1 MKKCL
6 LLALAGVIFW
16 SCGSE
21 TENSTALF
29 AKLDPEASGISFANM
44 LTESDSLNYFTY
56 GYLYMGGGV
65 AAGDFNND
73 GLTDLYFTG
82 NQVSNTLYL
91 NKGDLKFENITK
103 KAGVSGDQ
111 RWYTGVTLA
120 DVNND
125 GYLDI
130 YCSVSGKFGPRENQ
144 LFINN
149 GDLTFTEKAEEYGLA
164 EAGNS
169 VQSTFLDYDKDGDL
183 DVYIANY
190 PPTNFNAPN
199 NYYAFKQQFPKP
211 IEMDKLMRND
221 GGTFTDV
228 TVEAGLKTFG
238 LSLSAT
244 VGDLNGDGWPD
255 IYVSSDFSSPDYC
268 YINNKNGTFSEKVR
282 SITKN
287 TSFYGMGADI
297 ADFNNDGLLDI
308 FQADMTAIDNR
319 RSKANMASM
328 NPDLFWSTVNS
339 GFHFQYMQN
348 SLQLNNGNL
357 LDSLP
362 DFSNIARLAGVSST
376 DWSWG
381 PLMADLDNDG
391 WKDLFISNGTRREI
405 NNRDFFLA
413 WEAEGRPMD
422 NLLERSLGIPSEP
435 IDNFVYRNTGDLRFE
450 QVNEPWGLVQ
460 EGFSN
465 GAVYVD
471 LDNDGDLE
479 IVVNNLDDTASVF
492 ENKGN
497 GNHYLQVALKGP
509 QENPNGLGTRVYLHA
524 NGQRQMQEL
533 TLSRGFQSAVSP
545 KLHFGL
551 GEAQRIDT
559 LEIVWPDGKREIRTA
574 LATDSLLNIAYADAS
589 TILQKPKKEEPRFN
603 SSDTSLAGLEFRHL
617 ENYYDDFLTEILLPH
632 RMSMFGPYM
641 ASGDLN
647 GDEWED
653 LVIGGASG
661 QPTQLFMGTADG
673 FIPKDDSTLAA
684 HKEREDMGIAIFD
697 IDGDGKEDL
706 YVSSGGNEFG
716 SNSEMLQDRVYL
728 NEGNGFREVT
738 QGIAEFRA
746 SASVVVPFD
755 FDQDGDLDVL
765 VGSRVIP
772 GNYPSPASSYLL
784 ENRST
789 PGNISLVDVT
799 AEKASKLIGIGLLT
813 RALPTDYDGDGWVDL
828 LLGGEWMPLTLL
840 KNEAGSFKD
849 VTALVGLG
857 DTRGWWFGL
866 GEGDFDGDGDMDY
879 LAGNLGL
886 NYKYKASESETF
898 DVYYDDF
905 DASGTKDIVL
915 SYYNFGEK
923 FPVRGRECSSQQM
936 PAIKKKFENYASF
949 STATLA
955 DVYTQEALDQSLH
968 YQVKSFA
975 SVYLENTPD
984 GFRIKEL
991 PVEAQISNIN
1001 AIVVRDVDKD
1011 GNLDAI
1017 IAGNLYSS
1025 EVETPR
1031 NDASN
1036 GLFLK
1041 GDGQGG
1047 FHPVIGR
1054 KSGLYIPGD
1063 VKNLLQL
1070 KRKDDTF
1077 ILAGKNN
1084 DSLQVIRI
1092 EDNPPAGIAV
1102 NNR

>member
-1 MKKCL
+1 MKKSL
-6 LLALAGVIFW
+6 LLALAGVLFF
-16 SCGSE
+16 SCGKDSE
-21 TENSTALF
+21 RTSLLF
-29 AKLDPEASGISFANM
+29 NELKPAKTGISFTNT

-82 NQVSNTLYL
+82 NQVPNALYL
-91 NKGDLKFENITK
+91 NKGDLQFENIAEQ
-103 KAGVSGDQ
+103 AGVDGDQ

-120 DVNND
+120 DVNSD
-125 GYLDI
+125 GFLDI
-130 YCSVSGKFGPRENQ
+130 YCSVSGKFGPMENQ

-149 GDLTFTEKAEEYGLA
+149 GDLSFSEQAAAYGLA
-164 EAGNS
+164 EAGNN
-169 VQSTFLDYDKDGDL
+169 VQSTFFDYDKDGDL

-190 PPTNFNAPN
+190 PPTAFNAPN
-199 NYYAFKQQFPKP
+199 SHYKVKQQFPKP
-211 IEMDKLMRND
+211 LEMDKLMRND
-221 GGTFTDV
+221 GHTFTDV
-228 TVEAGLKTFG
+228 TEEAGLKTFG

-244 VGDLNGDGWPD
+244 VGDLNEDGWPD
-255 IYVSSDFSSPDYC
+255 LYISNDFSSPDYC
-268 YINNKNGTFSEKVR
+268 YINNKNGTFSERVR
-282 SITKN
+282 TITKN
-287 TSFYGMGADI
+287 TSFYGMGVDI

-308 FQADMTAIDNR
+308 FQADMTANDNR

-328 NPDLFWSTVNS
+328 NPQLFWSTVNS

-348 SLQLNNGNL
+348 SLQMNNGNL

-362 DFSNIARLAGVSST
+362 DFSNVTRLAGVSST

-405 NNRDFFLA
+405 NNRDYFLA

-422 NLLERSLGIPSEP
+422 NLLQRSLDIPSEP

-450 QVNEPWGLVQ
+450 QVNESWGIVK

-479 IVVNNLDDTASVF
+479 IVINNLDDTASLF

-497 GNHYLQVALKGP
+497 VNHYLQLVLNGP
-509 QENPNGLGTRVYLHA
+509 EKNPNGLGARVYVHVGGLK
-524 NGQRQMQEL
+524 QMQEL

-545 KLHFGL
+545 RLHFGL
-551 GEAQRIDT
+551 GSSSVVDT
-559 LEIVWPDGKREIRTA
+559 LQIIWPDGKKEIRTNLEA
-574 LATDSLLNIAYADAS
+574 DKLMSINYQDATLLSEPSGQQEETQFDSKDN
-589 TILQKPKKEEPRFN
+589 
-603 SSDTSLAGLEFRHL
+603 SLAGMQFQHQ
-617 ENYYDDFLTEILLPH
+617 ENYYDDFINEILLPH

-641 ASGDLN
+641 AKGDLN

-653 LVIGGASG
+653 IIVGGASG
-661 QPTQLFMGTADG
+661 QPTQVFMGTPDG
-673 FIPKDDSTLAA
+673 FTKKEIPELAA
-684 HKEREDMGIAIFD
+684 YSEREDMGIAIFD
-697 IDGDGKEDL
+697 IDGDGQDDL
-706 YVSSGGNEFG
+706 YISSGGNEFG
-716 SNSEMLQDRVYL
+716 PDSAMLQDRVYL
-728 NEGNGFREVT
+728 NDGGSFTEVKE
-738 QGIAEFRA
+738 GIADFRA

-755 FDQDGDLDVL
+755 FDKDGDLDVL

-789 PGNISLVDVT
+789 PGNPVLVDVT
-799 AEKASKLIGIGLLT
+799 AEKASMLIGIGLLT
-813 RALPTDYDGDGWVDL
+813 RALPTDYDGDGWTDL
-828 LLGGEWMPLTLL
+828 LLGGEWMPLVLL
-840 KNEAGSFKD
+840 KNEEGSFKD
-849 VTALVGLG
+849 VSEVTGLA
-857 DTRGWWFGL
+857 DTRAWWFGL

-886 NYKYKASESETF
+886 NYKYKASETETF

-915 SYYNFGEK
+915 SYYNYGEK

-936 PAIKKKFENYASF
+936 PAIKKKFEDYASF

-955 DVYTQEALDQSLH
+955 DVYTQQALDESLH

-975 SVYLENTPD
+975 SVYLENTPE
-984 GFRIKEL
+984 GFVIREL
-991 PVEAQISNIN
+991 PIEAQISSIN
-1001 AIVVRDVDKD
+1001 DILIDDIDGD
-1011 GNLDAI
+1011 GNLDAVV
-1017 IAGNLYSS
+1017 AGNLYTS

-1041 GDGQGG
+1041 GDGDGG
-1047 FHPVIGR
+1047 FKPVVAR

-1063 VKNLLQL
+1063 VKNLLHL
-1070 KRKDDTF
+1070 NRKDGRYF
-1077 ILAGKNN
+1077 LVGKNN
-1084 DSLQVIRI
+1084 DSLQLIR
-1092 EDNPPAGIAV
+1092 V
-1102 NNR
+1102 NEVKKPDVMALK

>member
-1 MKKCL
+1 MKKYL

-16 SCGSE
+16 SCAKDSQ
-21 TENSTALF
+21 NKSTLF
-29 AKLDPEASGISFANM
+29 KELDSAHTGISFANM
-44 LTESDSLNYFTY
+44 LTENDSLNYFTY
-56 GYLYMGGGV
+56 GYIYMGGGV

-82 NQVSNTLYL
+82 NQVPNALYL
-91 NKGDLKFENITK
+91 NKGNLQFENIAET
-103 KAGVSGDQ
+103 AGVSGDQ

-120 DVNND
+120 DINSD
-125 GYLDI
+125 GLLDI
-130 YCSVSGKFGPRENQ
+130 YCSVAGKFGPFENQ

-149 GDLTFTEKAEEYGLA
+149 GDLTFTEKAREYGLA
-164 EAGNS
+164 ETGNS
-169 VQSTFLDYDKDGDL
+169 VQSTFFDFDRDGDL

-190 PPTNFNAPN
+190 PPTSFNATN
-199 NYYAFKQQFPKP
+199 NHYKVKQQFHKP
-211 IEMDKLMRND
+211 EETDKLMRND
-221 GGTFTDV
+221 GDQFTDV
-228 TVEAGLKTFG
+228 TEEAGLKTFG

-244 VGDLNGDGWPD
+244 IGDLNEDGWPD
-255 IYVSSDFSSPDYC
+255 IYVSNDFSSPDYC

-282 SITKN
+282 NITKN
-287 TSFYGMGADI
+287 TSFYGMGVDI

-308 FQADMTAIDNR
+308 FQADMTANDNR

-328 NPDLFWSTVNS
+328 NPDLFWSTVNA
-339 GFHFQYMQN
+339 GFHYQYMQN
-348 SLQLNNGNL
+348 SLQMNNGNL

-405 NNRDFFLA
+405 NNRDYFLA
-413 WEAEGRPMD
+413 WDAAGRPMD
-422 NLLERSLGIPSEP
+422 NLLQRSLDIPSEP

-450 QVNEPWGLVQ
+450 RVNESWGIVK

-465 GAVYVD
+465 GGVYAD

-479 IVVNNLDDTASVF
+479 IVINNFDDSASLF

-497 GNHYLQVALKGP
+497 GNHYMQVSFNGP
-509 QENPNGLGTRVYLHA
+509 EKNPNGLGTRVYLYA
-524 NGQRQMQEL
+524 NGQKQMQEL
-533 TLSRGFQSAVSP
+533 TLSRGFQSAVAP

-551 GEAQRIDT
+551 GTAAVVDS
-559 LEIVWPDGKREIRTA
+559 LEIIWPDGKRELRSNLEADILMSISYQDASEIIEQSKPKDTQFDSSD
-574 LATDSLLNIAYADAS
+574 DSLL
-589 TILQKPKKEEPRFN
+589 
-603 SSDTSLAGLEFRHL
+603 GMEFQHQ
-617 ENYYDDFLTEILLPH
+617 ENYYDDFINEILLPH

-641 ASGDLN
+641 AKGNLN
-647 GDEWED
+647 GDTWED

-661 QPTQLFMGTADG
+661 QPTQVFMGTADG
-673 FIPKDDSTLAA
+673 FEKKETPELAVHA
-684 HKEREDMGIAIFD
+684 EREDMGIAIFD
-697 IDGDGKEDL
+697 IDGDGQDDL
-706 YVSSGGNEFG
+706 YISSGGNEFEPY
-716 SNSEMLQDRVYL
+716 SEMLQDRVYL
-728 NEGNGFREVT
+728 NNGGNLEEFSE
-738 QGIAEFRA
+738 GIADFRA

-755 FDQDGDLDVL
+755 FDKDGDLDVL

-789 PGNISLVDVT
+789 PGKVALVDVT
-799 AEKASKLIGIGLLT
+799 AEKASMLIGIGLLT
-813 RALPTDYDGDGWVDL
+813 RALPTDYDGDGWTDL
-828 LLGGEWMPLTLL
+828 LLGGEWMPLVLL
-840 KNEAGSFKD
+840 KNQQGSFKD
-849 VTALVGLG
+849 VSESVGLG

-886 NYKYKASESETF
+886 NYKYKASETETF

-936 PAIKKKFENYASF
+936 PAIKKKFEDYASF

-955 DVYTQEALDQSLH
+955 DVYTQEALDESLH

-975 SVYLENTPD
+975 SVYLENTPE
-984 GFRIKEL
+984 GFKIKQL

-1001 AIVVRDVDKD
+1001 DFLVDDVDGD
-1011 GNLDAI
+1011 GNLDAV

-1031 NDASN
+1031 NDALN
-1036 GLFLK
+1036 GLFLR
-1041 GDGQGG
+1041 GDGKGG
-1047 FHPVIGR
+1047 FQAVEAR
-1054 KSGLYIPGD
+1054 NSGLYIPGD

-1070 KRKDDTF
+1070 NRNGDRYY
-1077 ILAGKNN
+1077 LAGKNN
-1084 DSLQVIRI
+1084 DSLQVIRVKGA
-1092 EDNPPAGIAV
+1092 ESKEIAL
-1102 NNR
+1102 NKP